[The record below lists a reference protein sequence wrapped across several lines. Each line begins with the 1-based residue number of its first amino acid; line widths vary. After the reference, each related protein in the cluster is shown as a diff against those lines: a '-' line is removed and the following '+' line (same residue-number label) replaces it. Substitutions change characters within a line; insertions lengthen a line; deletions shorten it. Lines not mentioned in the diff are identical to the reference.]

1 MGDDSWRIC
10 PTRGCPE
17 YILASRRYCPKHA
30 REHEK
35 RRGSREDRGYD
46 HAHRSLRMAFIPEH
60 QAGTLIC
67 WRCREVIPPNEP
79 FDLGHDD
86 EDRTQYR
93 GPEHRN
99 RCNRSAAGR
108 KAHQ

>member
-1 MGDDSWRIC
+1 MARAKRVC
-10 PTRGCPE
+10 AKPGCPVITE
-17 YILASRRYCPKHA
+17 GSKCSAHRREA
-30 REHEK
+30 ERA
-35 RRGSREDRGYD
+35 RGSREQRGYD
-46 HAHRSLRMAFIPEH
+46 HAHRSLRKAFIPEH

-67 WRCREVIPPNEP
+67 WRCREIIRPDEA

-86 EDRTQYR
+86 EDRTIYR
-93 GPEHRN
+93 GPEHAN